1 MEGLDLVQ
9 LWTTAPALVTV
20 VIILQWLKARETETI
35 RRERE
40 YSETV
45 EKVYNQLITAQVEWA
60 RLLAETKAEVAALR
74 HETITALRQEIHAL
88 KNTIQTF
95 VLDRDVP
102 RRRGDATGDS
112 HD

>member
-1 MEGLDLVQ
+1 MESIDLVQ

-20 VIILQWLKARETETI
+20 TIVLQWLRARESESI

-40 YSETV
+40 YSAGITQ
-45 EKVYNQLITAQVEWA
+45 VYSQLIEAQVEWA

-74 HETITALRQEIHAL
+74 HETINALRQEIHAL

-95 VLDRDVP
+95 VLERDTQ
-102 RRRGDATGDS
+102 RRRGSSGDS
-112 HD
+112 RD